1 MKKLAFL
8 GAAHI
13 HTPGFI
19 GAIKRRPDTVKIQTV
34 WDPDA
39 ARAKRRADEV
49 GASAVGDLKQVLSD
63 PTIDGLVVCS
73 ETDLH
78 EQIVIPAAASK
89 KPIFVEKPLGMT
101 ARDAYAMA
109 DALEASRSLFQ
120 TGYFQRGDA
129 KHLFLKQHIAQGSFG
144 KITRIR
150 GSNCHS
156 GALGGW
162 FDTEWRWMADPA
174 RAGVGAFGDLGTH
187 SLDIM
192 LWLLGDIEAATAML
206 DPGTKRYANAGIPC
220 DETGEALFRF
230 KNGAIGTLAAG
241 WDDLA
246 NPVSLQI
253 SGTEG
258 YAAVINGQLHFQSK
272 HLPQF
277 DGSAPVRNSELPKG
291 QSAGFDLFLDA
302 IEGKEATGLVQVREA
317 AYRVAVMEAMYEG
330 SRTGRW
336 IAPR

>member
-1 MKKLAFL
+1 MKHLAFL
-8 GAAHI
+8 GVAHI

-19 GAIKRRPDTVKIQTV
+19 NAIKKRPDSLKVKTV

-39 ARAKRRADEV
+39 SRAAKRAGEL
-49 GASAVGDLKQVLSD
+49 GASVAPDFKTILAD
-63 PTIDGLVVCS
+63 PQIDGFVVCS

-78 EQIVIPAAASK
+78 EQIVIPAAGAK

-101 ARDAYAMA
+101 ARDANAI
-109 DALEASRSLFQ
+109 ASAIEKAGVVFQ
-120 TGYFQRGDA
+120 TGYFMRGDP
-129 KHLFLKQHIAQGSFG
+129 KHLFLKQHVAQGNFG

-174 RAGVGAFGDLGTH
+174 RAGCGAFGDLGTH

-192 LWLLGDIEAATAML
+192 LWLLGDVEAATAMV
-206 DPGTKRYANAGIPC
+206 DPGTKRYSNAAGTC
-220 DETGEALFRF
+220 DETGEGLFRF
-230 KNGAIGTLAAG
+230 KNGAIGTLAAA
-241 WDDLA
+241 WTDLA

-253 SGTEG
+253 SGTDG
-258 YAAVINGQLHFQSK
+258 YAAIINGQLHFQSK
-272 HLPQF
+272 AVPQF
-277 DGSAPVRNSELPKG
+277 DGSAPVRAAELPKV
-291 QSAGFDLFLDA
+291 QAAGFELFLDA
-302 IEGKEATGLVQVREA
+302 VEGKPAPNLVGVREA
-317 AYRVAVMEAMYEG
+317 AYRVAVVEAMYEG

-336 IAPR
+336 VAPR